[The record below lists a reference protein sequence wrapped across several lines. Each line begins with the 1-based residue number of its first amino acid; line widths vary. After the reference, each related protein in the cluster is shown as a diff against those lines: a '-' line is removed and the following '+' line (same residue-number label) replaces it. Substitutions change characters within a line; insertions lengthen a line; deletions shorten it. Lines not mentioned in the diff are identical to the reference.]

1 MSTRKQRTRI
11 VLGSTPSSGT
21 ALSTDVHKGNGKD
34 KGGRPVGAI
43 GKQGVA
49 VQLMKGGLVTL
60 FNTSRAPAI
69 LQAMLDMKLPTVLKP
84 ANINLITPEEDRH
97 YRRVLLAN
105 FKWAV
110 EQVIRVVPK
119 EHLMSGSVQHQHTLA
134 GLTKRASTHKK
145 STSVVE
151 LVRKQK
157 EEQVV
162 EYSSE

>member
-11 VLGSTPSSGT
+11 DLSSSTST
-21 ALSTDVHKGNGKD
+21 AVSTVHKGNGKD

-43 GKQGVA
+43 NKQGIA

-69 LQAMLDMKLPTVLKP
+69 LQAMLDMKLPTVLRP
-84 ANINLITPEEDRH
+84 ANALLITPEEDRH

-110 EQVIRVVPK
+110 EQVIKVVPK
-119 EHLMSGSVQHQHTLA
+119 EHLMSGSVQHEHTLA
-134 GLTKRASTHKK
+134 GLTKRASTHQK
-145 STSVVE
+145 SSTVVDM
-151 LVRKQK
+151 VKQK
-157 EEQVV
+157 REEQVV